1 MKNLLFPNIY
11 KDYNGFEGFIPVNV
25 GTSWLGIAKVEDDKA
40 KEIIE
45 LGLGVEELNDEQ
57 YDSIKKKVEQSG
69 TAYRNFQTVR
79 QESDRHPNAQPAE
92 APLKESTESPS
103 PKSEE
108 NPKDLIRVD
117 AVDAEIEEPA
127 PAPASKSKPKKGKK

>member
-11 KDYNGFEGFIPVNV
+11 RDYAGFEGFIPVNV
-25 GTSWLGIAKVEDDKA
+25 GTSWLGIAKVEDEKA
-40 KEIIE
+40 KEI
-45 LGLGVEELNDEQ
+45 LDLKLGVEELNDSQ

-79 QESDRHPNAQPAE
+79 QESDRHPNAQPAQE
-92 APLKESTESPS
+92 APIKEDSGSQS
-103 PKSEE
+103 PKKGD

-117 AVDAEIEEPA
+117 AVDAEVEAVEKPA
-127 PAPASKSKPKKGKK
+127 PKPKAKKGKK